1 MITEIQRLASK
12 IPCPSCGSNNSLMAV
27 LICER
32 GEGKCKTECQC
43 SSCDAKL
50 LIDIPEG
57 LSESQLSSEQQM
69 IELSCDMTTQV
80 CEITGFNKKQAA

>member
-1 MITEIQRLASK
+1 MITAIQKLANK
-12 IPCPSCGSNNSLMAV
+12 ISCPSCGSNNSLTAV

-50 LIDIPEG
+50 MIEIPEG
-57 LSESQLSSEQQM
+57 LSEAQLMAEQHVKT
-69 IELSCDMTTQV
+69 LSCDMKTQI
-80 CEITGFNKKQAA
+80 CELTNFQKKQAA

>member
-1 MITEIQRLASK
+1 MITAIQKLANK
-12 IPCPSCGSNNSLMAV
+12 ISCPSCGTNNSLTAV

-50 LIDIPEG
+50 IIDIPEG
-57 LSESQLSSEQQM
+57 LSESQLLNQQKTTT
-69 IELSCDMTTQV
+69 LTCDMTTQV
-80 CEITGFNKKQAA
+80 CELTNLETKRAA